1 MMRPAFPALLVSM
14 TRQLTRLTW
23 RARQSLKPLKGLLRS
38 IGSRGL
44 IGTWQASLAR
54 LRARPQAQLPPQAT
68 TESSEDPA
76 LQGPATGLGT
86 VLVID
91 AEAPDP
97 TRDSGSV
104 RMGRMLELMRDLGWT
119 VAFMPDNGRLSPIS
133 QAYLSAVG
141 VDLVGVP
148 GYPRLDHW
156 LQRHGASL
164 RAGILCRHHVAA
176 AHIDL
181 VRAYSRARIV
191 FDTVDLHH
199 LREQRAAAL
208 RHDPRLARQAEA
220 TRVQELGLMRRSDVT
235 LVVSETERNL
245 LAADMPDVKV
255 RLLSNIHD
263 VAAGVRN
270 YAQTEGM
277 YFIGGYSHHPN
288 QEALQWLVDDIY
300 PQVRQARPEIQL
312 HLIGDI
318 PEQETLRFAGQGITV
333 HGHVESIE
341 PFLTRCRLSLAPL
354 LSGAGVKGKIN
365 QAMSHGIPVVA
376 TPIAAEGMFLV
387 DGLNALIAA
396 DTASFAAAIIRLYD
410 DEPLWHRLSANGYQ
424 NIVDH
429 FSSTAA
435 RSTLQRLLT

>member
-1 MMRPAFPALLVSM
+1 M
-14 TRQLTRLTW
+14 
-23 RARQSLKPLKGLLRS
+23 
-38 IGSRGL
+38 
-44 IGTWQASLAR
+44 
-54 LRARPQAQLPPQAT
+54 
-68 TESSEDPA
+68 
-76 LQGPATGLGT
+76 

-91 AEAPDP
+91 AEAPDT

-104 RMGRMLELMRDLGWT
+104 RMGRMLELMRELGWE
-119 VAFMPDNGRLSPIS
+119 VVFMPDNGRLSPVS
-133 QAYLSAVG
+133 QAYLSRLG
-141 VDLVGVP
+141 VALVGVP

-156 LQRHGASL
+156 LQQHGDSLHAS
-164 RAGILCRHHVAA
+164 ILCRHHVAA

-181 VRAYSRARIV
+181 VRAYSNGRVI

-199 LREQRAAAL
+199 LREQRAAEL

-235 LVVSETERNL
+235 LVVSETERTL
-245 LAADMPDVKV
+245 LAAELPDVDV

-263 VAAGVRN
+263 VAAGARN

-300 PQVRQARPEIQL
+300 PLVLRARPDIHL
-312 HLIGDI
+312 HLIGDM
-318 PEQETLRFAGQGITV
+318 PEQEAMRFAGPGITV

-376 TPIAAEGMFLV
+376 TPMAAEGMFLI
-387 DGLNALIAA
+387 DGLNALVAA
-396 DTASFAAAIIRLYD
+396 DATAFAAAIIRLYD
-410 DEPLWHRLSANGYQ
+410 DEPLWNQLSANGYQ
-424 NIVDH
+424 NIAEH

-435 RSTLQRLLT
+435 RTTLQRLLA